1 MKKFIVTMT
10 CFNRRE
16 KTLQCL
22 ERLFLAAGKVSD
34 ITLHVIIV
42 DDGSTDGTSD
52 AIRVAFGDRVKIVAG
67 TGSLFWGGGMRL
79 AMETALTMTFDYLVW
94 LNDDTMLSENAL
106 ISLDEGIKSYP
117 EAILVGATHSSVD
130 KEICTYGGVVRK
142 SKMGRTNWSRHP
154 ISNVFLQSETMNGNF
169 VSIPHA
175 VVNQLGSI
183 SKQFTHSLG
192 DFDYGLRARRIGVE
206 IVQVPGS
213 VGCCDRNP
221 IAGSYQDKSL
231 SKSVRWSKL
240 CSLKGFPP
248 YEWAVF
254 TYRHA
259 GPLWF
264 LYWAWPYAKF
274 ITKG

>member
-16 KTLQCL
+16 KTLKCL
-22 ERLFLAAGKVSD
+22 ERLFLAADKASD
-34 ITLHVIIV
+34 LSLDVVIV

-52 AIRVAFGDRVKIVAG
+52 AIRAAYDNHVHIVRG
-67 TGSLFWGGGMRL
+67 SGSLFWGGGMRL
-79 AMETALTMTFDYLVW
+79 AMDTALAMKFDYLVW
-94 LNDDTMLSENAL
+94 LNDDTMLNEES
-106 ISLDEGIKSYP
+106 ICSLVEAIRVYP
-117 EAILVGATHSSVD
+117 GAILVGATHSSVNKQD
-130 KEICTYGGVVRK
+130 CTYGGVVRR
-142 SKMGRTNWSRHP
+142 SKAGRTNWSRHP
-154 ISNVFLQSETMNGNF
+154 ICDEFMSSETMNGNF
-169 VSIPHA
+169 VSLPA
-175 VVNQLGSI
+175 DVVNRLGGI

-192 DFDYGLRARRIGVE
+192 DFDYGLRARCIGVD
-206 IVQVPGS
+206 ILQMPGS
-213 VGCCDRNP
+213 IGCCDRNP

-231 SKSVRWSKL
+231 SRSIRWQKL
-240 CSLKGFPP
+240 LSLKGFPP

-264 LYWAWPYAKF
+264 LYWAWPYVKF